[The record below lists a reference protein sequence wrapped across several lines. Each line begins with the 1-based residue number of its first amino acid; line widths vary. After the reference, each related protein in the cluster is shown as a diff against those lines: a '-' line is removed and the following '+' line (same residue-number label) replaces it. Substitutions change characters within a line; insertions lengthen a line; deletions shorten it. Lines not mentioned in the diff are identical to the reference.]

1 MTFLDKEIFKINRLA
16 VHQFDRIG
24 IVGKNGAGK
33 STLLKLLSGMM
44 QPAKGEVSSY
54 VVPGYF
60 EQVEQPTDE
69 EVDHAYLGKL
79 RVPNHLGNLSG
90 GEQTRKK
97 LAHLF
102 SNYYEALLIDEPTT
116 HLDKEGIAYLL
127 EELRYYYG
135 ALIMISHDRT
145 VLNELTSTIWEIEQG
160 KITVYS
166 GNYDDYLEQK
176 ELERELQNQAYE
188 QFISEKSRLQKAKDE
203 KLQKANRISQAGNM
217 SKREKRAKA
226 NRMFETKSKGTSQK
240 SIQKAAKAIE
250 QRMERLKEIE
260 PVKEETPIVFPL
272 SKLLQLHHYFPI
284 MAEEFTMQIS
294 GNILLDDVRFQFPL
308 RKKNSR
314 YWQKW

>member
-1 MTFLDKEIFKINRLA
+1 
-16 VHQFDRIG
+16 
-24 IVGKNGAGK
+24 
-33 STLLKLLSGMM
+33 
-44 QPAKGEVSSY
+44 
-54 VVPGYF
+54 
-60 EQVEQPTDE
+60 
-69 EVDHAYLGKL
+69 
-79 RVPNHLGNLSG
+79 
-90 GEQTRKK
+90 
-97 LAHLF
+97 
-102 SNYYEALLIDEPTT
+102 
-116 HLDKEGIAYLL
+116 
-127 EELRYYYG
+127 
-135 ALIMISHDRT
+135 
-145 VLNELTSTIWEIEQG
+145 
-160 KITVYS
+160 
-166 GNYDDYLEQK
+166 
-176 ELERELQNQAYE
+176 
-188 QFISEKSRLQKAKDE
+188 KSRLQKAKDE

-314 YWQKW
+314 YWQK